1 MILGHAVAAGI
12 GYALIELHLM
22 VPTHR
27 RLLPV
32 PCGAAEI
39 LLHAETVRVHH
50 ADSEV
55 GDFISAG
62 NGTVVPSKGGI
73 DIGLSACPSLITPA
87 RKRLGPRVVLLGGDQ
102 KSAERALGITH
113 TAGSAQIKLSQTTLC
128 IRMPGFGGRRIP
140 QHRAAAIDIQRR
152 LPTITFAEIELCFDD
167 TSFSAFQ
174 QLVRRHAFGIACLK
188 RRRTRRPKYCGRGAR
203 GW

>member
-1 MILGHAVAAGI
+1 
-12 GYALIELHLM
+12 M

-39 LLHAETVRVHH
+39 LLHTETVRVHH

-152 LPTITFAEIELCFDD
+152 FPTITFAEINCASTTPALARSNSSSAAMPSGSRVSSGGGLDD
-167 TSFSAFQ
+167 RSTA
-174 QLVRRHAFGIACLK
+174 VAVGEDGEVIVE
-188 RRRTRRPKYCGRGAR
+188 
-203 GW
+203 